1 MTAAMPADTVTLS
14 AEEARS
20 LAARVVRR
28 AGYSDEEAGVIVT
41 SLLDAE
47 LCGYPA
53 LGLARSITMAE
64 DARTKAPRK
73 AVTIVHE
80 TPVSAQIDGGGYAG
94 VYSLNRAVEVA
105 IKKARDKGFAIV
117 GLHNSY
123 FSGRNAYYVE
133 AIARAGFVAIHTASS
148 EPYVAPLGG
157 KECAFG
163 TNPIAI
169 GLPGEPDPYIF
180 DMGTSAI
187 THGEVVLAS
196 RLGAL
201 LPPGVAIDAAGLP
214 TQDAAAALKG
224 AILPFGGTQAHKGY
238 GLAFMIQ
245 ALGLLGGPGRTE
257 GRARHFGF
265 VFIVFDPALLM
276 PAAQFRAQLAEL
288 IATVKATPRQ
298 PGVEAIRIPS
308 ERAFAERKRRLREGV
323 VLERRLHQRLLALSA
338 A

>member
-28 AGYSDEEAGVIVT
+28 AGYSDEEAGVIAT

>member
-1 MTAAMPADTVTLS
+1 M
-14 AEEARS
+14 
-20 LAARVVRR
+20 AARVVRR
-28 AGYSDEEAGVIVT
+28 AGYSEDEACVIAA

-53 LGLARSITMAE
+53 LGLARSITIAE
-64 DARTKAPRK
+64 DERTREPRTPV
-73 AVTIVHE
+73 AVVHE
-80 TPVSAQIDGGGYAG
+80 TPVSAQIDGGGYVG

-105 IKKARDKGFAIV
+105 LDKARAKGFALV

-133 AIARAGFVAIHTASS
+133 AIARAGYAVIHTASS

-157 KECAFG
+157 KACAFG
-163 TNPIAI
+163 TNPVAI
-169 GLPGEPDPYIF
+169 GLPGEPDPCIF

-196 RLGAL
+196 RLAEL
-201 LPPGVAIDAAGLP
+201 LPAGVAIDAAGLP
-214 TQDAAAALKG
+214 TRDAAAALDG

-238 GLAFMIQ
+238 GLSFMIQ
-245 ALGLLGGPGRTE
+245 AFGLLGGAARTH

-276 PAAQFRAQLAEL
+276 PLAQFRAQLAAL
-288 IATVKATPRQ
+288 IAAVKATPRQ
-298 PGVEAIRIPS
+298 PGVDEIRIPS
-308 ERAFAERKRRLREGV
+308 ERAFSERARRLREGIS
-323 VLERRLHQRLLALSA
+323 LERRLHERLLALG
-338 A
+338 